1 MNYAHL
7 NALFLIPALAV
18 LVAAL
23 ARPGGK
29 PWPGSPVIRRG
40 GPVPGGKPGR
50 GSSRPVA
57 AVAAT
62 LVVLVVLTGVFDN
75 LMIGSGLFGYAGDA
89 LAGAHVGLAPVE
101 DFAYPAAAAL
111 LLPGLWLLFTR
122 ERPK

>member
-23 ARPGGK
+23 ARAGGK
-29 PWPGSPVIRRG
+29 PW
-40 GPVPGGKPGR
+40 R